1 VRVLV
6 LRLVVPLTL
15 FVLVILSAH
24 ATAQ

>member
-1 VRVLV
+1 VRVLA
-6 LRLVVPLTL
+6 LRLVVPLML